1 MEQVLFFV
9 LNTCR
14 YGYILD
20 PELNAGKLQA
30 LSKILQS
37 DFCRAVREVYEHMYD
52 TGRWNLSFGWKLY
65 ISLNI

>member
-1 MEQVLFFV
+1 ML
-9 LNTCR
+9 
-14 YGYILD
+14 GYLLD

-52 TGRWNLSFGWKLY
+52 TGRLNLCFGIY